1 MSVEINRNSF
11 LTFCFVRFK
20 RRGWRNENRN
30 DQTRSIANM
39 QIIRCTVQVLNA
51 FLYRIKI
58 GCARNPLQGTVLVC
72 YVPVPEPLL
81 GVLALRMNLDSRLLP
96 RKTVLTS
103 IATVRII
110 QQPECQSISAN
121 STARMGKGSQFTCHR
136 YFLPFHQPPQTLLLQ
151 SISCASHAFAY
162 HFID

>member
-1 MSVEINRNSF
+1 MFEA
-11 LTFCFVRFK
+11 L
-20 RRGWRNENRN
+20 GWRNEKRN

-39 QIIRCTVQVLNA
+39 QIICFTVQVLNA
-51 FLYRIKI
+51 FLYCIKI

-103 IATVRII
+103 IATVHRII

-121 STARMGKGSQFTCHR
+121 STAKMGKGSQFTCHR
-136 YFLPFHQPPQTLLLQ
+136 YFLPFHQPLR
-151 SISCASHAFAY
+151 HYFAIY
-162 HFID
+162 FTRLACFRLSFY